1 MVCGGGMCCESDSI
15 NVGDGFVS
23 WSCMGGGSGNAIM
36 YGAWWDA
43 WICSIV
49 MSAVMVGRWE

>member
-23 WSCMGGGSGNAIM
+23 WSCMGGSGNAIM